1 MQNKRDTKRKRSRSK
16 IRELEGLR
24 EKEEGKK
31 INTNIQDFRNNFR
44 VQERESSIR
53 EIHLWVFI

>member
-24 EKEEGKK
+24 EEEEGKK
-31 INTNIQDFRNNFR
+31 MNTNIQDFGIIF
-44 VQERESSIR
+44 EFKKEKA
-53 EIHLWVFI
+53 L